1 MTVSLESVDSPNGW
15 CFGFIGIYG
24 FYKVFIC
31 CLYGFYV
38 VFIRFLCLYIY
49 IYMWFLCGFNMF
61 FYIVFYIVFYMVYMV
76 YMVYIIWFIWNIL
89 GRYFPMMVIW
99 YWYGNIPSGKRLR
112 SYGSHGPFIDGNIMG
127 IYWESITSE
136 LTLRVQIGIIILQVS
151 KCCSSRKIRSP
162 CPGQSSYTS

>member
-49 IYMWFLCGFNMF
+49 IWFLCGFNMF
-61 FYIVFYIVFYMVYMV
+61 FISFFISFFIWFLYGLYGLYHMVYME
-76 YMVYIIWFIWNIL
+76 YI
-89 GRYFPMMVIW
+89 
-99 YWYGNIPSGKRLR
+99 GNIF
-112 SYGSHGPFIDGNIMG
+112 SHDGNMILV
-127 IYWESITSE
+127 WEY
-136 LTLRVQIGIIILQVS
+136 TLW
-151 KCCSSRKIRSP
+151 
-162 CPGQSSYTS
+162 